1 MKKKVFC
8 FDLDNV
14 ICVTK
19 NNNYKKS
26 LPLIKNIKIIN
37 QLYHKG
43 HIIKIFTARYMG
55 RSNDNKIT
63 AKKLASNLTKKQLKE
78 WGVNYNKLIFGK
90 PSYDIFVD
98 DKNLC
103 YKKNWRLTLQKK
115 FL

>member
-1 MKKKVFC
+1 MKKKTFC
-8 FDLDNV
+8 FDLDNTL
-14 ICVTK
+14 CVTK
-19 NNNYKKS
+19 GSNYLKSKPKKK
-26 LPLIKNIKIIN
+26 LIKLVNE
-37 QLYHKG
+37 LYNNG
-43 HIIKIFTARYMG
+43 HTIKIFTARYMG
-55 RSNDNKIT
+55 RSNDNKII

>member
-1 MKKKVFC
+1 MKKKTFC
-8 FDLDNV
+8 FDLDNTL
-14 ICVTK
+14 CVTK
-19 NNNYKKS
+19 GSNYLKSKPKKK
-26 LPLIKNIKIIN
+26 LIKLVNE
-37 QLYHKG
+37 LYNNG
-43 HIIKIFTARYMG
+43 HTIKIFTARYMG
-55 RSNDNKIT
+55 RSNDNKII

-98 DKNLC
+98 DKNSC